1 MRQTQPSPRIPCTA
15 IHNLISS
22 PVSLFIALFILLTQ
36 VGWAQVSLG
45 LSSSGVQSSSMV
57 LNIVLNSVAGSEPAA
72 LQWTLAYP
80 TASVTQAVVTAG
92 PQATAA
98 AKSVTCKAG
107 PGAQTC
113 ILDGLNTSKILN
125 GIVATATLQ
134 LSSSSTGTPS
144 GILLTNALAAST
156 AAKVVTISTNS
167 ALQIVPVI
175 HSLQC
180 SPASITAP
188 AFASCALTLSAPASG
203 SGAVVSLGTAA
214 VGITFSSPAAVTVT
228 SGQTT
233 ATYAVNVS
241 AASTSGTVTTTA
253 SLNGS
258 SVSSSFTVQTA
269 PVQTVAPIRVNSGG
283 PQYTDVN
290 GYVWSADY
298 GYGSGGTAASTPA
311 SISGTTDPALYQTY
325 RWQSGTLQYQFA
337 IPNGTHTVNLRFAE
351 TAFSAIGK
359 RIFNIVLNGQTVRS
373 NFDIFSVVG
382 ANKALVLTFPV
393 SVTNG
398 KVLIQLVGV
407 VQNPKINAIEIIP

>member
-1 MRQTQPSPRIPCTA
+1 
-15 IHNLISS
+15 
-22 PVSLFIALFILLTQ
+22 
-36 VGWAQVSLG
+36 
-45 LSSSGVQSSSMV
+45 
-57 LNIVLNSVAGSEPAA
+57 
-72 LQWTLAYP
+72 
-80 TASVTQAVVTAG
+80 
-92 PQATAA
+92 
-98 AKSVTCKAG
+98 
-107 PGAQTC
+107 
-113 ILDGLNTSKILN
+113 
-125 GIVATATLQ
+125 
-134 LSSSSTGTPS
+134 
-144 GILLTNALAAST
+144 
-156 AAKVVTISTNS
+156 
-167 ALQIVPVI
+167 
-175 HSLQC
+175 
-180 SPASITAP
+180 
-188 AFASCALTLSAPASG
+188 
-203 SGAVVSLGTAA
+203 
-214 VGITFSSPAAVTVT
+214 
-228 SGQTT
+228 
-233 ATYAVNVS
+233 
-241 AASTSGTVTTTA
+241 
-253 SLNGS
+253 
-258 SVSSSFTVQTA
+258 
-269 PVQTVAPIRVNSGG
+269 VAPIRVNSGG